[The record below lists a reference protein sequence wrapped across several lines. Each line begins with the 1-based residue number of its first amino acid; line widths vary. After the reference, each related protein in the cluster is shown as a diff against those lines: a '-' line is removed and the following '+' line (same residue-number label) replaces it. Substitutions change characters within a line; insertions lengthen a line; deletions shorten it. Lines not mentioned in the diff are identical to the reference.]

1 MDRRLLL
8 LIVVAGIAVAAVS
21 GLANTLDIGSDTGT
35 FGWKQIVGLI
45 VGVLIALGGL
55 AMLMRG
61 PGGAPPPEG

>member
-8 LIVVAGIAVAAVS
+8 LIVVVGVAVAAVS
-21 GLANTLDIGSDTGT
+21 GLANAIGIGSDTGT

-45 VGVLIALGGL
+45 VGALIALGGL

-61 PGGAPPPEG
+61 EPGPPPEG